1 MTDDGKRAS
10 LEQLGL
16 SDDELSVHGT
26 VFASDALENMVVVV
40 SGGAGGIG
48 RAIAWL
54 FARLGA
60 HVVVVGRNQARL
72 DALASSLVTNSLKAS
87 AYVADIKEPDAVN
100 ALFDK
105 VWRGCGRVDGLI
117 NSAGGQFPQP
127 AIDFSVKGWNAVIN
141 TNLNGTW
148 YMMQAAA
155 QRWRD
160 AGRPGSIVNIVVVTT
175 HGLYGIAHTIAA
187 RSGVIGLSRSLAV
200 EWAPLKIRVNC
211 VAPGLIETEGWK
223 VYTPEARAAYPRS
236 NPMMRA
242 GSPWDVAEAC
252 AYLAGPSGGFV
263 TGETLTVDGGG
274 QLWGET
280 WTTGKPAY
288 FRGKASSNPAEH
300 GLDSRATE

>member
-1 MTDDGKRAS
+1 MADDKAPEGPDR
-10 LEQLGL
+10 LGL
-16 SDDELSVHGT
+16 TDDELAVHRT
-26 VFASDALENMVVVV
+26 VFASDALKDMVVVL

-60 HVVVVGRNQARL
+60 HVVVVGRDQERL
-72 DALASSLVTNSLKAS
+72 DALVSNLAGRKLKAS
-87 AYVADIKEPDAVN
+87 AHAADIKDPDAVKT
-100 ALFDK
+100 LFDA
-105 VWRGCGRVDGLI
+105 VWKTRGRVDMLV
-117 NSAGGQFPQP
+117 NSAGGQFPQA

-148 YMMQAAA
+148 YMMHAAA
-155 QRWRD
+155 QHWRD
-160 AGRPGSIVNIVVVTT
+160 HGLPGSIVNIVVVTT
-175 HGLYGIAHTIAA
+175 HGLYGIAHTVAA
-187 RSGVIGLSRSLAV
+187 RAGVIGLSRSVAV

-211 VAPGLIETEGWK
+211 VAPGAIETEGWK

-242 GSPWDVAEAC
+242 GSPWDIAEAC
-252 AYLAGPSGGFV
+252 VYLAGPSGGFV

-288 FRGKASSNPAEH
+288 FSGGSS
-300 GLDSRATE
+300 

>member
-1 MTDDGKRAS
+1 MYGRTRTRQGPPKSMNDDPPPAK
-10 LEQLGL
+10 LGL
-16 SDDELSVHGT
+16 TDAELAVHPT
-26 VFASDALENMVVVV
+26 VFAADALKGQVVVV

-60 HVVVVGRNQARL
+60 HVAVVGRNQAKL
-72 DALASSLVTNSLKAS
+72 DALVAEIAGRDLKAS
-87 AYVADIKEPDAVN
+87 AYVTDIREPDAVS
-100 ALFDK
+100 ALFDTI
-105 VWRGCGRVDGLI
+105 WAAEGRIDHLV
-117 NSAGGQFPQP
+117 NSAGGQFPQA

-160 AGRPGSIVNIVVVTT
+160 RKHPGSIVNIVVVTT

-187 RSGVIGLSRSLAV
+187 RSGVIGLSRAVAV
-200 EWAPLKIRVNC
+200 EWAPLDIRVNC
-211 VAPGLIETEGWK
+211 VAPGVIETEGWN
-223 VYTPEARAAYPRS
+223 VYSPEARAAYPRA
-236 NPMMRA
+236 NPMMRV
-242 GSPWDVAEAC
+242 GTTFDVAEAC
-252 AYLAGPSGGFV
+252 VYFAAPSGKFV
-263 TGETLTVDGGG
+263 TGEMLTVDGGG

-288 FRGKASSNPAEH
+288 FG
-300 GLDSRATE
+300 GDT

>member
-1 MTDDGKRAS
+1 MTDQPSPAK
-10 LEQLGL
+10 LGL
-16 SDDELSVHGT
+16 TDAELAVHAT
-26 VFASDALENMVVVV
+26 MFAADALKDQVVVV

-60 HVVVVGRNQARL
+60 HVALVGRDQGKL
-72 DALASSLVTNSLKAS
+72 DALVTQLTGRGLKAS
-87 AYVADIKEPDAVN
+87 AHAADIREPDAVN
-100 ALFDK
+100 ALFET
-105 VWRGCGRVDGLI
+105 VWAAQGRLDCLI
-117 NSAGGQFPQP
+117 NSAGGQFPQA

-160 AGRPGSIVNIVVVTT
+160 HKHPGSIVNIVVVTT

-187 RSGVIGLSRSLAV
+187 RSGVIGLSRAVAV
-200 EWAPLKIRVNC
+200 EWAPLNIRVNC
-211 VAPGLIETEGWK
+211 VAPGAIETEGWS
-223 VYTPEARAAYPRS
+223 VYTPQARAAYPRS
-236 NPMMRA
+236 NPMMRV
-242 GSPWDVAEAC
+242 GSAWDVAEASVF
-252 AYLAGPSGGFV
+252 LAGPSARFV

-274 QLWGET
+274 QLWGKT

-288 FRGKASSNPAEH
+288 FSGE
-300 GLDSRATE
+300 DT

>member
-1 MTDDGKRAS
+1 MDDRHKHGLTDA
-10 LEQLGL
+10 
-16 SDDELSVHGT
+16 ELAAHPT
-26 VFASDALENMVVVV
+26 VFAADLFKDQVVVV

-60 HVVVVGRNQARL
+60 HVALVGRDQAKL
-72 DALASSLVTNSLKAS
+72 DVVAADLVSRDLKAS
-87 AYVADIKEPDAVN
+87 AYVADIREPDAIN
-100 ALFDK
+100 GLFDA
-105 VWRGCGRVDGLI
+105 VWSAHGRIDSLI
-117 NSAGGQFPQP
+117 NGAGGQFPQA
-127 AIDFSVKGWNAVIN
+127 AIDFSVKGWNAVID

-160 AGRPGSIVNIVVVTT
+160 HKHPGSIVNIVVVTT

-187 RSGVIGLSRSLAV
+187 RSGVIGLSRAVAV
-200 EWAPLKIRVNC
+200 EWAPLQIRVNC
-211 VAPGLIETEGWK
+211 VAPGAIETEGWS
-223 VYTPEARAAYPRS
+223 VYTPQAGAAYPRS

-242 GSPWDVAEAC
+242 GSPWDIAEAC
-252 AYLAGPSGGFV
+252 VYLAAPSGRFI

-280 WTTGKPAY
+280 WTTGKPSY
-288 FRGKASSNPAEH
+288 FSSE
-300 GLDSRATE
+300 DT

>member
-1 MTDDGKRAS
+1 MNDHRTTEKAGLTDA
-10 LEQLGL
+10 
-16 SDDELSVHGT
+16 ELAVHPT
-26 VFASDALENMVVVV
+26 VYAADALKDRVVMV

-48 RAIAWL
+48 RAIVWL

-60 HVVVVGRNQARL
+60 HVVAVGRNQDKL
-72 DALASSLVTNSLKAS
+72 DALAASLASRQLKAS
-87 AYVADIKEPDAVN
+87 VHVADIREPDAVS
-100 ALFDK
+100 AMFDT
-105 VWRGCGRVDGLI
+105 VWTAHGPLDILV

-127 AIDFSVKGWNAVIN
+127 AIDFSIKGWNTVIN

-160 AGRPGSIVNIVVVTT
+160 HKHPGSIVNIVVVTT

-187 RSGVIGLSRSLAV
+187 RSGIIGLSRAVAV
-200 EWAPLKIRVNC
+200 EWAPLNIRVNC
-211 VAPGLIETEGWK
+211 VAPGAIETEGWN

-242 GSPWDVAEAC
+242 GSPWDIAEASV
-252 AYLAGPSGGFV
+252 YLAAPSGKFV

-280 WTTGKPAY
+280 WTTGKPRY
-288 FRGKASSNPAEH
+288 FGGESE
-300 GLDSRATE
+300 

>member
-1 MTDDGKRAS
+1 MADNQT
-10 LEQLGL
+10 LEWPDRLGL
-16 SDDELSVHGT
+16 TNDELAVHRT
-26 VFASDALENMVVVV
+26 VFAPDALKDMVVVL

-60 HVVVVGRNQARL
+60 HVVLVGRNQERL
-72 DALASSLVTNSLKAS
+72 DALVANLAGRKLKAS
-87 AYVADIKEPDAVN
+87 AYAADIKDPDAVK
-100 ALFDK
+100 ALFDA
-105 VWRGCGRVDGLI
+105 VWKTHGRVDGLI

-155 QRWRD
+155 QHWRD
-160 AGRPGSIVNIVVVTT
+160 NKYPGSIVNIVVVTT

-187 RSGVIGLSRSLAV
+187 RSGVIGLSRSVAV

-211 VAPGLIETEGWK
+211 VAPGAIETEGWK
-223 VYTPEARAAYPRS
+223 VYSPEARAAYPRS

-252 AYLAGPSGGFV
+252 VYLAGPSGGFV

-280 WTTGKPAY
+280 WTTGKPPY
-288 FRGKASSNPAEH
+288 FSGEDP
-300 GLDSRATE
+300 

>member
-1 MTDDGKRAS
+1 MADNQT
-10 LEQLGL
+10 LEWPDRLGL
-16 SDDELSVHGT
+16 TNDELAVHRT
-26 VFASDALENMVVVV
+26 VFAPDALKDMVVVL

-60 HVVVVGRNQARL
+60 HVVLVGRKQERL
-72 DALASSLVTNSLKAS
+72 DALVSNVTGRKLKAS
-87 AYVADIKEPDAVN
+87 AYAADIKDPDAVK
-100 ALFDK
+100 ALFDA
-105 VWRGCGRVDGLI
+105 VWKTHGRVDGLI

-155 QRWRD
+155 QHWRD
-160 AGRPGSIVNIVVVTT
+160 NKYPGSIVNIVVVTT

-187 RSGVIGLSRSLAV
+187 RSGVIGLSRSVAV

-211 VAPGLIETEGWK
+211 VAPGAIETEGWK
-223 VYTPEARAAYPRS
+223 VYSPEARAAYHRS

-252 AYLAGPSGGFV
+252 VYLAGPSGGFV

-280 WTTGKPAY
+280 WTTGKPPY
-288 FRGKASSNPAEH
+288 FSGEGS
-300 GLDSRATE
+300 

>member
-1 MTDDGKRAS
+1 MTDHTSPAKPS
-10 LEQLGL
+10 LT
-16 SDDELSVHGT
+16 DAELAVHPT
-26 VFASDALENMVVVV
+26 VFAGSALTDQVVMI

-60 HVVVVGRNQARL
+60 HVVVVGRNRDKL
-72 DALASSLVTNSLKAS
+72 DELVAEMASRGLKAS
-87 AYVADIKEPDAVN
+87 AHTADIREPDAIN
-100 ALFDK
+100 ALFDA
-105 VWRGCGRVDGLI
+105 VWAAQGRLDILV

-127 AIDFSVKGWNAVIN
+127 AIDYSVKGWNTVIN
-141 TNLNGTW
+141 ANLSGTW

-160 AGRPGSIVNIVVVTT
+160 RKHPGSIVNIVVVTT

-187 RSGVIGLSRSLAV
+187 RSGVIGLSRAVAV
-200 EWAPLKIRVNC
+200 EWAPLNIRVNC
-211 VAPGLIETEGWK
+211 VAPGAIETEGWK
-223 VYTPEARAAYPRS
+223 VYKPEAAAAYPRS

-242 GSPWDVAEAC
+242 GSPWDIAEAC
-252 AYLAGPSGGFV
+252 VYLAGPSGKFV

-280 WTTGKPAY
+280 WTTGKPEY
-288 FRGKASSNPAEH
+288 FGGN
-300 GLDSRATE
+300 

>member
-1 MTDDGKRAS
+1 MVDDRAQAS

-16 SDDELSVHGT
+16 SDDELSMQRT
-26 VFASDALENMVVVV
+26 VFASDALENMVVVL

-60 HVVVVGRNQARL
+60 HVVVVGRNQAKL
-72 DALASSLVTNSLKAS
+72 DALASSLATKGLKAS
-87 AYVADIKEPDAVN
+87 AYLADIKEPDAVKT
-100 ALFDK
+100 LFDR
-105 VWRGCGRVDGLI
+105 VWSVCGRVDCLI

-160 AGRPGSIVNIVVVTT
+160 NKYPGSIVNIVVVTT

-187 RSGVIGLSRSLAV
+187 RSGVIGLSRSVAV

-211 VAPGLIETEGWK
+211 VAPGAIETEGWK

-236 NPMMRA
+236 NPMMKL
-242 GSPWDVAEAC
+242 GDVM
-252 AYLAGPSGGFV
+252 
-263 TGETLTVDGGG
+263 DI
-274 QLWGET
+274 
-280 WTTGKPAY
+280 
-288 FRGKASSNPAEH
+288 
-300 GLDSRATE
+300 

>member
-1 MTDDGKRAS
+1 MNDDPSSAKPGLTDA
-10 LEQLGL
+10 
-16 SDDELSVHGT
+16 ELAVHPT
-26 VFASDALENMVVVV
+26 VFAGDALKGQVVLV

-60 HVVVVGRNQARL
+60 HVAVVGRNQDKL
-72 DALASSLVTNSLKAS
+72 DVLVTEITSRGLKAS
-87 AYVADIKEPDAVN
+87 AHAADIREPDAVN
-100 ALFDK
+100 ALFDT
-105 VWRGCGRVDGLI
+105 VWAACGRLDILV
-117 NSAGGQFPQP
+117 NSAGGQFPQA
-127 AIDFSVKGWNAVIN
+127 AIDYSVKGWNTVIN

-160 AGRPGSIVNIVVVTT
+160 RKHPGSIVNIVVVTT
-175 HGLYGIAHTIAA
+175 HGLYGIAHSVAA
-187 RSGVIGLSRSLAV
+187 RAGVIGLSRAVAV
-200 EWAPLKIRVNC
+200 EWAPLNIRVNC
-211 VAPGLIETEGWK
+211 VAPGAIETEGWN

-242 GSPWDVAEAC
+242 GSPWDIAEATVF
-252 AYLAGPSGGFV
+252 LAAPSGKFV

-280 WTTGKPAY
+280 WTTGKPKY
-288 FRGKASSNPAEH
+288 FGGA
-300 GLDSRATE
+300 DT